1 MRNSETSVQ
10 CVVCRRSCC
19 EIIVTNWPSVLVALH
34 VYARDT
40 SQSALTLSRGTW
52 HMLPSHPS
60 LFIFTRDILTAA
72 PWFRPRLMCNNVPA
86 QCRVGKVRSSPG
98 KSFPKSAPSYWAALG
113 PGRQGVQTMVTKMV
127 PDTITNY
134 PSHLDNGVRHDDIRC
149 FETGNN
155 LLFTPKIS
163 CI

>member
-1 MRNSETSVQ
+1 MHGTSNCFEVAIMRNSETSVQ
-10 CVVCRRSCC
+10 CLVCRSCC

-60 LFIFTRDILTAA
+60 LFIFTRGILTAA

-86 QCRVGKVRSSPG
+86 QCRVGKVRRSPG
-98 KSFPKSAPSYWAALG
+98 KSFPKSALTCWAALG
-113 PGRQGVQTMVTKMV
+113 PGRQGSANNGDQDG
-127 PDTITNY
+127 PRYNY
-134 PSHLDNGVRHDDIRC
+134 QLPLTPGQWRETWRHQVLWNR
-149 FETGNN
+149 
-155 LLFTPKIS
+155 K
-163 CI
+163 